1 MVLGLK
7 TLFAEDGVRQVDYTF
22 TPDEALLAGC
32 SPIHVTG
39 KLQGK
44 SSIVYMTL
52 TAAFT
57 LSLLCDRCMTPYE
70 EAHTVPVEHVL
81 VTSLN
86 REDNDELILVES
98 QEIDLHE
105 LVMSDLLL
113 TLPMKHLC
121 REDCKGLC
129 VQCGKNLNEGDCGC
143 KKKPVDPR
151 LEALR
156 KLLD

>member
-1 MVLGLK
+1 
-7 TLFAEDGVRQVDYTF
+7 
-22 TPDEALLAGC
+22 
-32 SPIHVTG
+32 
-39 KLQGK
+39 
-44 SSIVYMTL
+44 MT
-52 TAAFT
+52 
-57 LSLLCDRCMTPYE
+57 SYK
-70 EAHTVPVEHVL
+70 EAHSVPVEHVL

-98 QEIDLHE
+98 QEIDLDE

-129 VQCGKNLNEGDCGC
+129 AQCGKNLNEGDCGC

>member
-1 MVLGLK
+1 MILGLK
-7 TLFAEDGVRQVDYTF
+7 TLFTEGGVRPVDYTF
-22 TPDEALLAGC
+22 TPDEALLADC
-32 SPIHVTG
+32 SPVHVTG
-39 KLQGK
+39 KLEGK

-57 LSLLCDRCMTPYE
+57 LSLLCDRCMTPYR
-70 EAHTVPVEHVL
+70 EAHKIPVEHVL

-98 QEIDLHE
+98 DEIDLDE
-105 LVMSDLLL
+105 LVESDILL

-129 VQCGKNLNEGDCGC
+129 MQCGKNLNEGDCGC
-143 KKKPVDPR
+143 SSKPVDPR

>member
-39 KLQGK
+39 KLEGK

-57 LSLLCDRCMTPYE
+57 LSLLCDRCLTPYE

-86 REDNDELILVES
+86 REDNDCLLYTSSGVRRYLRVGPEPDGKARAGPVRAGKRRGERES
-98 QEIDLHE
+98 HARVRPAD
-105 LVMSDLLL
+105 S
-113 TLPMKHLC
+113 
-121 REDCKGLC
+121 
-129 VQCGKNLNEGDCGC
+129 
-143 KKKPVDPR
+143 
-151 LEALR
+151 
-156 KLLD
+156 

>member
-1 MVLGLK
+1 MILGLK
-7 TLFAEDGVRQVDYTF
+7 TLFTEGGVRPVDYTF
-22 TPDEALLAGC
+22 TPDEALLADC
-32 SPIHVTG
+32 SPVHVTG
-39 KLQGK
+39 KLEGK

-57 LSLLCDRCMTPYE
+57 LSPLCDRCMTPYR
-70 EAHTVPVEHVL
+70 EAHEIPVEHVL

-98 QEIDLHE
+98 DEIDLDE
-105 LVMSDLLL
+105 LVESDILL

-129 VQCGKNLNEGDCGC
+129 MQCGKNLNEGDCGC
-143 KKKPVDPR
+143 SSKPVDPR